1 VLRKDVSLEGIRRSD
16 KADRI
21 LTHPLIG
28 PLGMLA
34 VLYLMFQATFIL
46 GEYPMAWLETGF
58 GALAALVETVLSDGL
73 LRSLIVSGVISGV
86 GGVLGFAPLILIMF
100 FLLSFLEDLGY
111 MARVAYMLD
120 RVFRV
125 FGLHGGS
132 VMPFIIS
139 GGIPGGCAVP
149 GVMAAR
155 TLRSP
160 KERLATI
167 LTASFM
173 PCGAKVPVYLLL
185 IGAFHPSQ
193 GGAILLGVTL
203 ASWAAALF
211 VAKLLR
217 STVIKGASS
226 PFIMELPPY
235 RLPRF
240 YGLCLHT
247 WERVWQYIRKAGTV
261 ILAISILLWA
271 AMTFPGLPGDKLDGF
286 EAMRAEAAV
295 RAEAAPA
302 TVNLENRLAAIDNM
316 EAEEALR
323 NSLAG
328 RLGVAL
334 ESVSGLAGF
343 DWRVNI
349 ALIGGL
355 AAKEVVVSTL
365 GTAYSLGEVD
375 PEESLPL
382 TEKLASD
389 PAFSGLTAISLI
401 IFTILYAPCFVTV
414 VAMAKETSWKWA
426 GFAAVFNTALGFA
439 LSVLVYQV
447 GTRVF

>member
-1 VLRKDVSLEGIRRSD
+1 M
-16 KADRI
+16 
-21 LTHPLIG
+21 THPLIG

-34 VLYLMFQATFIL
+34 VLYFMFQATFIL

-58 GALAALVETVLSDGL
+58 GALAAL
-73 LRSLIVSGVISGV
+73 
-86 GGVLGFAPLILIMF
+86 
-100 FLLSFLEDLGY
+100 
-111 MARVAYMLD
+111 
-120 RVFRV
+120 
-125 FGLHGGS
+125 
-132 VMPFIIS
+132 
-139 GGIPGGCAVP
+139 
-149 GVMAAR
+149 
-155 TLRSP
+155 
-160 KERLATI
+160 
-167 LTASFM
+167 
-173 PCGAKVPVYLLL
+173 
-185 IGAFHPSQ
+185 
-193 GGAILLGVTL
+193 
-203 ASWAAALF
+203 
-211 VAKLLR
+211 
-217 STVIKGASS
+217 
-226 PFIMELPPY
+226 
-235 RLPRF
+235 
-240 YGLCLHT
+240 
-247 WERVWQYIRKAGTV
+247 
-261 ILAISILLWA
+261 
-271 AMTFPGLPGDKLDGF
+271 TFPGLPGEKLDGF
-286 EAMRAEAAV
+286 ESMRAEAAV

-302 TVNLENRLAAIDNM
+302 GVDLESRLAEIDNL